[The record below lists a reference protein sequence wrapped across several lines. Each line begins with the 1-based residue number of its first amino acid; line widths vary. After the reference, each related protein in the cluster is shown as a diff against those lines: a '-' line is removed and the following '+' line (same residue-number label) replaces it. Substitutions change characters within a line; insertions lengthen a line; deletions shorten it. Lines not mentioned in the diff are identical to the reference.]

1 MNTTIFPKI
10 QSVFIFSILTGLG
23 YLAIM
28 LYFTDISKVTDIRG
42 DKHSDTTK
50 INRSA
55 VNNMSIIVGSNTEMN
70 APVEITHC
78 SVNVPSFEEA
88 VTQQFSHIMT
98 LKPNFTRQKRHDD
111 VIRAQGRAS
120 THAVQIGEVC
130 VWNNMHYLQLSI
142 TEKSMSGFSTGGSA
156 FMVRIQHVYL
166 LVCPVT
172 DHFNGTY
179 TVQCPLYD
187 QRSANISI
195 LIKHIDFSGFNGF
208 TTVLEKTIWTKEY
221 VHNENTEGYSLKQE
235 GNSANS
241 MYPRVDPEKLH
252 NNDTQLKQFVS
263 GFPAPLSD
271 DGHWF
276 RYCYNSQYS

>member
-1 MNTTIFPKI
+1 MCTSLCPKV
-10 QSVFIFSILTGLG
+10 QSLFIFSIVTGVGFLVM
-23 YLAIM
+23 M
-28 LYFTDISKVTDIRG
+28 LYFMDSSRLLDIRG
-42 DKHSDTTK
+42 DNYKYKTK
-50 INRSA
+50 NNTSVDNMHNVVESNAEINPR
-55 VNNMSIIVGSNTEMN
+55 VGT
-70 APVEITHC
+70 THC
-78 SVNVPSFEEA
+78 PGSIPSFENA
-88 VTQQFSHIMT
+88 VTQQFNHIMR
-98 LKPNFTRQKRHDD
+98 LQPNFTRRKRRDD
-111 VIRAQGRAS
+111 VIQAQWKAS
-120 THAVQIGEVC
+120 TRTVQIGDVC
-130 VWNNMHYLQLSI
+130 LWNNMHYLQLSI
-142 TEKSMSGFSTGGSA
+142 TEKSGGGFSAGGSA

-221 VHNENTEGYSLKQE
+221 VHNENTERYSLTQE

-241 MYPRVDPEKLH
+241 IYPRVDPEKLH
-252 NNDTQLKQFVS
+252 SNDTQLKQFVS

-271 DGHWF
+271 NGHWF
-276 RYCYNSQYS
+276 RYC